1 MLRISGG
8 ELKGRLVKA
17 PPGQATRPTSAK
29 VREALFAIL
38 GARVA
43 EARVADLFAGSGAL
57 GLEALS
63 RGAARCL
70 FVDQAPAALKLLGR
84 NLDALGLTGRAKVLG
99 MDLASP
105 AAGRRL
111 AQEGPFDL
119 ILADP
124 PYGRGLAAMIAGL
137 AAKAGILA
145 PEGRLVIE
153 HSHRERPVALAGLV
167 LGDHRIY
174 GQTELSF
181 FEAPQEP

>member
-1 MLRISGG
+1 MLKISGG

-17 PPGQATRPTSAK
+17 PPGLATRPTAAK

-38 GARVA
+38 GADVS

-63 RGAARCL
+63 RGASWCL
-70 FVDQAPAALKLLGR
+70 FVDSAPAALKLLGG
-84 NLDALGLTGRAKVLG
+84 NVAALGLADRARVLG
-99 MDLASP
+99 LDLASP

-111 AQEGPFDL
+111 AEHGPFGL

-124 PYGRGLAAMIAGL
+124 PYGKGLVEATLALAAGGL
-137 AAKAGILA
+137 LA
-145 PEGRLVIE
+145 PGGWLVVE
-153 HSHRERPVALAGLV
+153 HSPRERPEAPPGLT
-167 LGDHRIY
+167 LDDRRAY

-181 FEAPQEP
+181 LFAS